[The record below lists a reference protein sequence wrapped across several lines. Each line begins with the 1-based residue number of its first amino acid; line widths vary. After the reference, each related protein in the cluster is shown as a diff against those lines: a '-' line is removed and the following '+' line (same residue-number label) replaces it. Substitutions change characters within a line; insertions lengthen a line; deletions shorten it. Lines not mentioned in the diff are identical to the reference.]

1 MTYTTKTPRLFAKYF
16 CEQESRK
23 LAKDLELF
31 EKCHGEAASVEV
43 IFFIENGLIN
53 RMATPSDT
61 TYGNVLGYNF
71 SDYAVNKYNTKRQ
84 LLVRVSPATL

>member
-16 CEQESRK
+16 CEQDSRK

-53 RMATPSDT
+53 RMATPSDLPMVMFWDITSPTMPLINT
-61 TYGNVLGYNF
+61 TQSASCL
-71 SDYAVNKYNTKRQ
+71 
-84 LLVRVSPATL
+84 